1 MEQTT
6 FTILRTSAR
15 GAHLITDGTKQCWIQ
30 GRWLRPD
37 GTLTR
42 MGQLAWENAR
52 TTEDI
57 EAECKAREE
66 AREAA
71 RQAAREASKQL
82 MYVNVKAEVLV
93 GETEKALKCWSGSY
107 QRLYGRV
114 VKSYCYLP
122 KSQVKVEKTSQEGI
136 ICLTMPAWVRDQNGW
151 LGSFTVGWGIGGL
164 EQD

>member
-52 TTEDI
+52 TAEDI
-57 EAECKAREE
+57 
-66 AREAA
+66 EAA

-122 KSQVKVEKTSQEGI
+122 KSQVKVEKTSQEGV

-151 LGSFTVGWGIGGL
+151 LGSFTVGRGIGGL